1 MWFDILLW
9 IVLFLCYF
17 VIEGESEECVLGGGL
32 YSFKKIGYF
41 GQKFTFVGEMCQFS
55 CIFGIIIVPLQPKF
69 VGQWS
74 IEVLIKRE
82 KACNDARV
90 RGTFLRRDVLG

>member
-1 MWFDILLW
+1 MRSAYSAEDRILQ
-9 IVLFLCYF
+9 
-17 VIEGESEECVLGGGL
+17 
-32 YSFKKIGYF
+32 KIGYF

-82 KACNDARV
+82 KACNSARV